1 MAETQHRRSLAPPL
15 ETVKIRAT
23 TPLIYFPS
31 HLLYPFSVMP
41 QTDPSRSPFS
51 FLSRLRDKW
60 QGNLR
65 FRHTVILSGIIL
77 IIMTLLAGIMLSKQ
91 RAMLYHAAETKVLA
105 FTQAFAIGGWAA
117 LHNNLFRIQE
127 ALMNY
132 PPDPEIVGID
142 VIDHDNMIIA
152 SQIPSRIGLILED
165 RRWMEMKQQQGKVL
179 RYTKSEKGEP
189 LLKMVAPLLGPEG
202 TDAWIWVTLSL
213 KNVHEQDLQLIVNM
227 GLMTILLIGAGLLTL
242 YWSKNHISTILQSVI
257 DQLQH
262 TLTNP
267 TGLDGQSASPVAS
280 EHETI
285 RHNGDLEHLEHT
297 VTKTIGLLKTQSAT
311 LQNSA
316 SALEQTVKERTK
328 TLLETKRSLE
338 AEVQERQLA
347 SEQLEKMSRQNQL
360 ILNSAGEGI
369 YGLNVHGRVTFINP
383 AGAKLLGY
391 ASDEL
396 LGKPMHETMHH
407 TKQDGTIYPRHL
419 CPLHGDFLRDQSHG
433 GDEEMLWRKDGTS
446 FPIEYISTPI
456 HEGEKIVGAVVSFSD
471 ITLRRKAEDKI
482 RTSET
487 KLRQTQKMEA
497 MGTLAGG
504 IAHDFNNILTAML
517 GFSQLAQIKI
527 APKDQAFEYLNQVL
541 VAGKRAKELI
551 KQILTFSRQTEPE
564 HQPLELRSILEEVL
578 TLMQATL
585 PATVE
590 IHKDFS
596 YEAGMVL
603 ADPIQ
608 LHQVFMNLFA
618 NAEYAM
624 RGKSGRITVK
634 LEHLLL
640 DQDNQGKLLELAPG
654 PYFRVSLADTGTG
667 IPSAT
672 VARIFDPF
680 FTTKEVGEGT
690 GMGLS
695 VAHGIIVAHGGTI
708 TVESQIGVGT
718 TFSVFLPYI
727 DATPIMTSDQ
737 TELFDYPTQQGH
749 ILLVD
754 DEEALST
761 MGKHFLEHLG
771 YHVTVCNSG
780 ITALEIFQAD
790 PHQFDAVITDQ
801 TMPKLTGEKLAIEM
815 LRLNPDLPIIIYTGF
830 SHTMTPEKAQQLGIR
845 RLLQKPL
852 LIQEL
857 AATLEEIL
865 QQKV

>member
-1 MAETQHRRSLAPPL
+1 MPP
-15 ETVKIRAT
+15 AN
-23 TPLIYFPS
+23 PS
-31 HLLYPFSVMP
+31 QP
-41 QTDPSRSPFS
+41 PFS
-51 FLSRLRDKW
+51 FLSRLRDRW

-65 FRHTVILSGIIL
+65 FRHTLILSTIIL
-77 IIMTLLAGIMLSKQ
+77 IIMTALAGIMLSKQ
-91 RAMLYHAAETKVLA
+91 RAMLYHAAETKGLA

-117 LHNNLFRIQE
+117 IQNNLFRIQE
-127 ALMNY
+127 ALLSY

-142 VIDHDNMIIA
+142 IIDYDNMVMA
-152 SQIPSRIGLILED
+152 SQIPSRIGQVLED
-165 RRWMEMKQQQGKVL
+165 PQWMEMKQQQEKSL
-179 RYTKSEKGEP
+179 RYTESEKGEP
-189 LLKMVAPLLGPEG
+189 LLIMVAPLLGNKE
-202 TDAWIWVTLSL
+202 TDAWIRVTFSL
-213 KNVHEQDLQLIVNM
+213 EDVLKQDLQLIVNM
-227 GLMTILLIGAGLLTL
+227 SLMTFLLIGAGLFTI
-242 YWSKNHISTILQSVI
+242 YWSKNHISSILQSVI

-262 TLTNP
+262 TLAARTRLR
-267 TGLDGQSASPVAS
+267 GHAASPVNT
-280 EHETI
+280 ELETLQ
-285 RHNGDLEHLEHT
+285 HKGDLEHLEHT
-297 VTKTIGLLKTQSAT
+297 VTNTIGLIKTQSAA
-311 LQNSA
+311 LQTSA

-328 TLLETKRSLE
+328 ALLETKRSLE
-338 AEVQERQLA
+338 AEVQEHQLA

-391 ASDEL
+391 DIDEL

-407 TKQDGTIYPRHL
+407 TKQDGTIYPRHQ

-433 GDEEMLWRKDGTS
+433 GDEEVLWRKDGTS
-446 FPIEYISTPI
+446 FPVEYISTPI
-456 HEGEKIVGAVVSFSD
+456 HEQDKIVGAVVSFSD
-471 ITLRRKAEDKI
+471 ITLRRRAEDKI
-482 RTSET
+482 RKNET
-487 KLRQTQKMEA
+487 TLRQTQKMEA

-517 GFSQLAQIKI
+517 GFSQLAQLKI
-527 APKDQAFEYLNQVL
+527 SPKHQTYEYLNQVL
-541 VAGKRAKELI
+541 IAGKRAKELI
-551 KQILTFSRQTEPE
+551 KQILTFSRQGDPE

-618 NAEYAM
+618 NAEHAM

-640 DQDNQGKLLELAPG
+640 DQENQDKLLELAPG

-667 IPSAT
+667 IPPQT
-672 VARIFDPF
+672 LARIFDPF

-708 TVESQIGVGT
+708 TVESQVDVGT
-718 TFSVFLPYI
+718 TFSIYLPYI
-727 DATPIMTSDQ
+727 DSTPIVTSDQ

-761 MGKHFLEHLG
+761 MGQHFLEHLG
-771 YHVTVCNSG
+771 YSVTVCNSG
-780 ITALEIFQAD
+780 ITALEIFQTN

-801 TMPKLTGEKLAIEM
+801 TMPKLTGEKLALEM

-830 SHTMTPEKAQQLGIR
+830 SHTITPEKAHQLGIR
-845 RLLQKPL
+845 RLLHKPL

>member
-1 MAETQHRRSLAPPL
+1 M
-15 ETVKIRAT
+15 
-23 TPLIYFPS
+23 F
-31 HLLYPFSVMP
+31 
-41 QTDPSRSPFS
+41 QTDPSRSLFS
-51 FLSRLRDKW
+51 FLTHLRNKW

-65 FRHTVILSGIIL
+65 FRHTVILSSIIL

-91 RAMLYHAAETKVLA
+91 RAMLYHAAETKGLA

-127 ALMNY
+127 ALTNY

-142 VIDHDNMIIA
+142 VIDHDNMIMA
-152 SQIPSRIGLILED
+152 SQIPSRIGLVLD
-165 RRWMEMKQQQGKVL
+165 NPQWMAMKQQQENVL
-179 RYTKSEKGEP
+179 RYTESEKGEP
-189 LLKMVAPLLGPEG
+189 ILIMVAPLLGPKE
-202 TDAWIWVTLSL
+202 TEAWIYVALSL

-227 GLMTILLIGAGLLTL
+227 SLMTILLIGAGLLTL
-242 YWSKNHISTILQSVI
+242 YWSKNHISDILQSVI
-257 DQLQH
+257 DQLQN
-262 TLTNP
+262 TLATRVGP
-267 TGLDGQSASPVAS
+267 GTPCSSAVAS
-280 EHETI
+280 EPETT
-285 RHNGDLEHLEHT
+285 RHKGDLEHLELT
-297 VTKTIGLLKTQSAT
+297 VTKTIGLLKTQSSA

-328 TLLETKRSLE
+328 ALLETKESLE
-338 AEVQERQLA
+338 AEAQERQLA

-391 ASDEL
+391 TSDEL

-407 TKQDGTIYPRHL
+407 TKQDGTIYPRHR
-419 CPLHGDFLRDQSHG
+419 CPIHGDFLRDQSHG
-433 GDEEMLWRKDGTS
+433 GDEEILWRKDGTS
-446 FPIEYISTPI
+446 FPVEYISTPI
-456 HEGEKIVGAVVSFSD
+456 HEGEKIVGAVVSFLD

-482 RTSET
+482 RISET
-487 KLRQTQKMEA
+487 KIRQTQKMEA

-527 APKDQAFEYLNQVL
+527 APTDQAYEYLNQVL

-564 HQPLELRSILEEVL
+564 HQPLELRHLLEEVL
-578 TLMQATL
+578 ALMQATL

-596 YEAGMVL
+596 NDVGMVL

-608 LHQVFMNLFA
+608 LHQVFMNLFS

-624 RGKSGRITVK
+624 REKSGRITVK
-634 LEHLLL
+634 LDHILL
-640 DQDNQGKLLELAPG
+640 DHDSQGKLLELAPG
-654 PYFRVSLADTGTG
+654 PYFRVSLADTGIG
-667 IPSAT
+667 ISSQAL
-672 VARIFDPF
+672 ARIFDPF

-708 TVESQIGVGT
+708 TVESQVGEGT
-718 TFSVFLPYI
+718 TFSIFLPYI
-727 DATPIMTSDQ
+727 DATPIVASDQ
-737 TELFDYPTQQGH
+737 TELFDCPTQHGH

-771 YHVTVCNSG
+771 YRVTVCSCG
-780 ITALEIFQAD
+780 LRALEIFQAN

-830 SHTMTPEKAQQLGIR
+830 SHIMTPEKAQQLGIR
-845 RLLQKPL
+845 RLLHKPL

-865 QQKV
+865 PQKV